1 MFKRLVFLALSLLIL
16 NAKAYAATVAVDDLY
31 ARATFPMAAT
41 AAVYFTVTNTS
52 ATPVTLVGVSTTP
65 DIAGDAQL
73 HTTDM
78 QDGMMKMRHMKEGV
92 TIQPGAKLTLAP
104 GGYHVMLLGLK
115 QGLSPGM
122 SVPLTLHFGDDSSIS
137 LNAPVKKLEEQT
149 HQHHNH

>member
-16 NAKAYAATVAVDDLY
+16 NAKALAATIAVDDLY

-41 AAVYFTVTNTS
+41 AAVYFTVTNTG
-52 ATPVTLVGVSTTP
+52 ATPVTLVSVSTIP

-78 QDGMMKMRHMKEGV
+78 QDGMMKMRHLQDGV
-92 TIQPGAKLTLAP
+92 IIPPGEMLTLAP

-115 QGLSPGM
+115 QGLTPGM
-122 SVPLTLHFGDDSSIS
+122 SVPLTLHFSDDSSIS